1 MRRSLFGMAI
11 LLSLASVACAKN
23 SSADNMNATIK
34 LNYGQTRTVA
44 HTPLTLT
51 FDAVKQDSRC
61 PEGAQCIRAG
71 DVTVHIE
78 AQAEDHPAEHF
89 DLKLPGAEHARF
101 AGYDITV
108 MDVSPRPTA
117 QGGPPADK
125 DYSVTLSVKK

>member
-1 MRRSLFGMAI
+1 MRRILLGLMI
-11 LLSLASVACAKN
+11 LLSVASAACAKD
-23 SSADNMNATIK
+23 SAADNMNATIK
-34 LNYGQTRTVA
+34 LGYGQTRTVA

-78 AQAEDHPAEHF
+78 AQAKDHPAEHF
-89 DLKLPGAEHARF
+89 DLTLPGKDHAAF
-101 AGYDITV
+101 AGYDITL

-117 QGGPPADK
+117 KGGPPADS
-125 DYSVTLSVKK
+125 DYSVTLAVRK

>member
-1 MRRSLFGMAI
+1 MRRILLGMAI
-11 LLSLASVACAKN
+11 LLSIASVACAKN
-23 SSADNMNATIK
+23 SAADDMNATIK

-51 FDAVKQDSRC
+51 FDSVKADSRC

-78 AQAEDHPAEHF
+78 AQAEDVPAQHF
-89 DLKLPGAEHARF
+89 DLTLPGKDHMAF
-101 AGYDITV
+101 AGYDITLL
-108 MDVSPRPTA
+108 DVSPRPTA
-117 QGGPPADK
+117 KGGPPADS